1 MCIAIGCSARSL
13 RYKEETHIFTLLANQ
28 RTEFSVI
35 ISRLGWPHLRTVKM
49 PPLKQQALYS
59 QVYRIPDS
67 LYHVEENFFVQSDH
81 WTARCTYSPRVLDHS
96 WVEFI

>member
-1 MCIAIGCSARSL
+1 
-13 RYKEETHIFTLLANQ
+13 
-28 RTEFSVI
+28 
-35 ISRLGWPHLRTVKM
+35 M

-67 LYHVEENFFVQSDH
+67 LYHVEENFLGQSDH
-81 WTARCTYSPRVLDHS
+81 WTAHCTYSPRVLDHS